1 LERPDSSGKRW
12 RASHPSTCP
21 RFESTEKSDHHRGHR
36 GTQRKALSCDRLSR
50 ESQSLNWSGRIR
62 REKDGERPTRPLARV
77 SSQPKSDHHRGHRG
91 AQRKVLSCAAI
102 ALSRKAELE
111 LERLVSRIRICVWL
125 GDSSAP
131 SRAGF
136 FGLTF
141 IGYLVR
147 RAIDESHLPSSKQP
161 KCFDSAWVAGDV
173 WNQGQRSSTGRGW
186 FAEVEVPILEP
197 VLHRWQRCSSS
208 APPKKTNP
216 IEWSSVQDYE
226 PFRVTMCDVT
236 HREFASD

>member
-1 LERPDSSGKRW
+1 MIW
-12 RASHPSTCP
+12 RASHPSTRP
-21 RFESTEKSDHHRGHR
+21 RFESTEKAITTEGTGEHRG
-36 GTQRKALSCDRLSR
+36 GTVLRCDRLSR
-50 ESQSLNWSGRIR
+50 ESQSLNWNGSFLESGFVSGW
-62 REKDGERPTRPLARV
+62 ETV
-77 SSQPKSDHHRGHRG
+77 SSRVR
-91 AQRKVLSCAAI
+91 V
-102 ALSRKAELE
+102 
-111 LERLVSRIRICVWL
+111 
-125 GDSSAP
+125 
-131 SRAGF
+131 GF

-147 RAIDESHLPSSKQP
+147 RPIDESHLPSSKQP

-208 APPKKTNP
+208 APPKTNS

>member
-1 LERPDSSGKRW
+1 MSSGRLRSSDLIALRQLKKRSPQ
-12 RASHPSTCP
+12 RAQGN
-21 RFESTEKSDHHRGHR
+21 TEE
-36 GTQRKALSCDRLSR
+36 GTELRS
-50 ESQSLNWSGRIR
+50 
-62 REKDGERPTRPLARV
+62 
-77 SSQPKSDHHRGHRG
+77 
-91 AQRKVLSCAAI
+91 
-102 ALSRKAELE
+102 ALSRKPEFE

-141 IGYLVR
+141 IRYLLR
-147 RAIDESHLPSSKQP
+147 RAVDESHLPSSKQP
-161 KCFDSAWVAGDV
+161 ECFDSAWVARDV
-173 WNQGQRSSTGRGW
+173 WNEGRRSSTGRGW

-197 VLHRWQRCSSS
+197 TLHRWQRCSSS
-208 APPKKTNP
+208 TPPKTNP

>member
-1 LERPDSSGKRW
+1 MIW

-21 RFESTEKSDHHRGHR
+21 RFESNEKRSPQRAQGSTEE
-36 GTQRKALSCDRLSR
+36 GTELRCDRLSR
-50 ESQSLNWSGRIR
+50 ESQSLNWSGSFL
-62 REKDGERPTRPLARV
+62 ESGFVSGWETV
-77 SSQPKSDHHRGHRG
+77 SSRVR
-91 AQRKVLSCAAI
+91 V
-102 ALSRKAELE
+102 
-111 LERLVSRIRICVWL
+111 
-125 GDSSAP
+125 
-131 SRAGF
+131 GF

-141 IGYLVR
+141 IGYLLR
-147 RAIDESHLPSSKQP
+147 RAVDESRLPSSKQP
-161 KCFDSAWVAGDV
+161 ECFDSAWVARDV
-173 WNQGQRSSTGRGW
+173 WNEGRRSSTGRGW